1 MNGFDYLAS
10 LEFFGIKLGLH
21 QTAELFKRL
30 GSPQDKLAF
39 IHVAGSNG
47 KGSVCAMLENAFRA
61 CGMKTGF
68 YSSPHL
74 IHVNERFRING
85 VPVDDE
91 TLCAAIEK
99 LRTVA
104 ADMEKDGMK
113 ITYFEAT
120 TALAA
125 LLFAE
130 AGCEI
135 VLWET
140 GMGGRL
146 DATNIVN
153 PIASVITGIS
163 LEHTA
168 YLGDT
173 LEKIATEKAGIIKK
187 NVPVFLASA
196 TPEEAKEIIIQKAM
210 DSECKIVLSPE
221 IIPGSWTFTQ
231 ENDRI
236 LQTFKLEEGE
246 ELTLALTG
254 THQRQNAALA
264 FAVLEQLQP
273 LMNFDLSTALDALKN
288 VQWPGRFQ
296 IVPEKHLILDSAH
309 NPEGIGVL
317 ASTLQ
322 EIYQGRKF
330 HFLFGAFADKDTL
343 TSLKIL
349 APLALSFTFL
359 EMETMRACHAAHE
372 LADELS
378 QAATDDIPWS
388 CTTLE
393 EALRDPEDLT
403 ILCGSVH
410 LCGDALAILQKELT
424 ERNNIL

>member
-1 MNGFDYLAS
+1 MNELDFLAS

-21 QTAELFKRL
+21 QTEELFRRL
-30 GSPQDKLAF
+30 GSPQNKLTF

-47 KGSVCAMLENAFRA
+47 KGSVCSMLETALRA

-74 IHVNERFRING
+74 VNVNERFRING
-85 VPVDDE
+85 IPVDDE
-91 TLCAAIEK
+91 TLCAAIAK
-99 LRTVA
+99 LRNVA

-125 LLFAE
+125 MLFAE
-130 AGCEI
+130 AECNV

-146 DATNIVN
+146 DATNIVT
-153 PIASVITGIS
+153 PLASVITGIS
-163 LEHTA
+163 LEHTKF
-168 YLGDT
+168 LGDT
-173 LEKIATEKAGIIKK
+173 LEKIASEKAGIIKK
-187 NVPVFLASA
+187 NIPVFLASA
-196 TPEEAKEIIIQKAM
+196 TPAAAQKVIAQKAE
-210 DSECKIVLSPE
+210 ECESKLTMSPE
-221 IIPGSWTFTQ
+221 ILEGSWTFTQ
-231 ENDRI
+231 ADDRI
-236 LQTFKLEEGE
+236 LQTFKLCSGE
-246 ELTLALTG
+246 ELTIALTG

-264 FAVLEQLQP
+264 YSVLNHLQTV
-273 LMNFDLSTALDALKN
+273 LNFDLSTALDALKN

-296 IVPEKHLILDSAH
+296 LIPGKHLILDSAH

-322 EIYQGRKF
+322 EIYKGKKF

-359 EMETMRACHAAHE
+359 EMETMRACHAAHA
-372 LADELS
+372 LGDELS
-378 QAATDDIPWS
+378 QATTEKIPWS

-410 LCGDALAILQKELT
+410 LCGDALAILEK
-424 ERNNIL
+424 

>member
-21 QTAELFKRL
+21 QTAELFRRL
-30 GSPQDKLAF
+30 GSPQDKLTF

-47 KGSVCAMLENAFRA
+47 KGSTCAMLEAAFRA

-74 IHVNERFRING
+74 IQVNERFRING
-85 VPVDDE
+85 IPVDDD

-99 LRTVA
+99 LRIVA

-130 AGCEI
+130 ANCQI

-146 DATNIVN
+146 DATNIVT

-163 LEHTA
+163 LEHTKF
-168 YLGDT
+168 LGDT
-173 LEKIATEKAGIIKK
+173 IEKIATEKAGIIKK

-196 TPEEAKEIIIQKAM
+196 TPDEAKDVIIQKAAE
-210 DSECKIVLSPE
+210 SECKIVLSPE
-221 IIPGSWTFTQ
+221 VIPESWTFKQ
-231 ENDRI
+231 ESDRI

-246 ELTLALTG
+246 ELTIALTG

-273 LMNFDLSTALDALKN
+273 MLGFDLSTALDALKN

-296 IVPEKHLILDSAH
+296 LVPGKHLILDSAH

-322 EIYQGRKF
+322 EIYKDRKF

-378 QAATDDIPWS
+378 QAATNEIPWS

-393 EALRDPEDLT
+393 EALRDPQDLT

-410 LCGDALAILQKELT
+410 LCGDALAILNK
-424 ERNNIL
+424 

>member
-1 MNGFDYLAS
+1 MNELDFLAS

-21 QTAELFKRL
+21 QTAELFRRL
-30 GSPQDKLAF
+30 GSPQDRLRF
-39 IHVAGSNG
+39 VHVAGSNG
-47 KGSVCAMLENAFRA
+47 KGSVCSMLETAFRA

-74 IHVNERFRING
+74 IDVNERFRING
-85 VPVDDE
+85 IPVDDD
-91 TLCAAIEK
+91 TLCKAIAK

-104 ADMEKDGMK
+104 AGMEKDGMK

-125 LLFAE
+125 LLFDE
-130 AGCEI
+130 AKCNI

-146 DATNIVN
+146 DATNIVT
-153 PIASVITGIS
+153 PLASVITGIS
-163 LEHTA
+163 LEHTKF
-168 YLGDT
+168 LGDT
-173 LEKIATEKAGIIKK
+173 LEKIAGEKAGIIKK
-187 NVPVFLASA
+187 NIPVFLASA
-196 TPEEAKEIIIQKAM
+196 TPAAAQKVIVQKAG
-210 DSECKIVLSPE
+210 ECESKLTMSPE
-221 IIPGSWTFTQ
+221 ITPGSWTFLH
-231 ENDRI
+231 EEDRI
-236 LQTFKLEEGE
+236 LQTFQLCSGEKL
-246 ELTLALTG
+246 TIALTG

-264 FAVLEQLQP
+264 FAVLKHLSAV
-273 LMNFDLSTALDALKN
+273 LDFDLSTALDALKK

-296 IVPEKHLILDSAH
+296 IIPGKHLILDSAH

-322 EIYQGRKF
+322 EIYGNKKF

-349 APLALSFTFL
+349 APMALSFTFL
-359 EMETMRACHAAHE
+359 EMETMRACHAAHA

-378 QAATDDIPWS
+378 QATTESIPWS

-403 ILCGSVH
+403 VLCGSVH
-410 LCGDALAILQKELT
+410 LCGDALAILQKI
-424 ERNNIL
+424 N